1 MRKYI
6 YFTRPCFGLATKLG
20 SLVPRPFP
28 FLRALGTRKTRAR
41 GKIRERPGTISH
53 VR

>member
-1 MRKYI
+1 MHVHVQVQWNI
-6 YFTRPCFGLATKLG
+6 DLF

-28 FLRALGTRKTRAR
+28 FLRALGTPKHKRKE
-41 GKIRERPGTISH
+41 KFEKQERPGTISH